1 MRTTLT
7 LDDRLFK
14 ELKTLAVETNAPFKQ
29 VVNRALRAGVDS
41 LRSQARRKPYRVKTY
56 NMGPP
61 LPGVNLDKALALADA
76 LEDEERIRKM
86 QGK

>member
-14 ELKTLAVETNAPFKQ
+14 ELKTLAVETNAPFKE

-41 LRSQARRKPYRVKTY
+41 LRGQAKGKPYRVKTY

>member
-14 ELKTLAVETNAPFKQ
+14 ELKTLAVETNAPFKE
-29 VVNRALRAGVDS
+29 VVNRALRAGIES
-41 LRSQARRKPYRVKTY
+41 LRGGGRSKPYRVKAY

-61 LPGVNLDKALALADA
+61 LPGVNLDKALALAAA
-76 LEDEERIRKM
+76 LEDQEIIRKWAR
-86 QGK
+86 K

>member
-14 ELKTLAVETNAPFKQ
+14 ELKTLAVETNAPFKE

-41 LRSQARRKPYRVKTY
+41 LRGRPRSKPYRVKPY
-56 NMGPP
+56 RMGPP
-61 LPGVNLDKALALADA
+61 LPGVNLDKALALAA
-76 LEDEERIRKM
+76 TLEDEEIIRKWAR
-86 QGK
+86 K

>member
-14 ELKTLAVETNAPFKQ
+14 ELKTLAVEKNAPFKE
-29 VVNRALRAGVDS
+29 VVNQALRAGVDS
-41 LRSQARRKPYRVKTY
+41 LRGHAKRKPYRVKTY

>member
-14 ELKTLAVETNAPFKQ
+14 ELKTLAVETNAPFKE

-41 LRSQARRKPYRVKTY
+41 LRGGGANPIASRRTTWAT
-56 NMGPP
+56 
-61 LPGVNLDKALALADA
+61 LF
-76 LEDEERIRKM
+76 
-86 QGK
+86 QG

>member
-14 ELKTLAVETNAPFKQ
+14 ELKTLAVETNAPFKE
-29 VVNRALRAGVDS
+29 VVNRALRAGIES
-41 LRSQARRKPYRVKTY
+41 LRGGGRGKPYRVKAY

-61 LPGVNLDKALALADA
+61 LPGVNLDKALALAAA
-76 LEDEERIRKM
+76 LEDQEIIRKWTR
-86 QGK
+86 K